1 MWREIFVFLLKHQK
15 TGILKDKRHPASG
28 NHYSEYFSEQSLWNK
43 IKKFSRTAGVT
54 VVYAVL
60 LLFYVMKSK
69 EVTVKTKIS
78 IAAAL
83 GYFILPTDAIFDLTP
98 LVGYSDDLG
107 VLIFALSQ
115 VSSNITPEIK
125 EQARQKLGD
134 WFGDINEEELED
146 LESKIF

>member
-1 MWREIFVFLLKHQK
+1 MIKKNQPTSVNQ
-15 TGILKDKRHPASG
+15 
-28 NHYSEYFSEQSLWNK
+28 YSKYFSEESLWNK

-54 VVYAVL
+54 VIYAVL

-69 EVTVKTKIS
+69 EVSVKTKIS

-115 VSSNITPEIK
+115 VSSNITPEIR
-125 EQARQKLGD
+125 EQARLKLSE
-134 WFGDINEEELED
+134 WFGEVNEEELQD

>member
-1 MWREIFVFLLKHQK
+1 MEEQQ
-15 TGILKDKRHPASG
+15 PMQ
-28 NHYSEYFSEQSLWNK
+28 NNQYSKYFSEESLWKK
-43 IKKFSRTAGVT
+43 IKKFSKTAGST

-69 EVTVKTKIS
+69 NVTIKTKVS

-83 GYFILPTDAIFDLTP
+83 GYFILPTDAIFDLAP
-98 LVGYSDDLG
+98 LVGYTDDLG

-115 VSSNITPEIK
+115 VSSNITPEIR
-125 EQARQKLGD
+125 EQARNKLSE
-134 WFGDINEEELED
+134 WFGEINDEELQD